1 MYFGT
6 LAAMLKLVG
15 SAVVTGGASGL
26 GLGVARALSQA
37 GTPVAILDRQEGPP
51 LEHVR
56 YHLCDVTSEN
66 EVAQVLERAAQ
77 DVGVAR
83 LIVNCAGVGRSARL
97 LGRDG
102 VHSLELFRQVVDV
115 NLIGTFNVLRLA
127 AQPLAGLDA
136 DAGGQ
141 RGVIINVA
149 FIAAFDGQIGQAAY
163 SASKAAVAGMTLPL
177 ARELGKHGIR
187 VVTACPGVFCT
198 PMVDKHVTPDV
209 LDGLLKNAAW
219 PKRAGNPDEFADFVL
234 SIARNPMVNAEVIR
248 LDGGLRMPPI

>member
-1 MYFGT
+1 
-6 LAAMLKLVG
+6 MLKLVG
-15 SAVVTGGASGL
+15 PAVVTGGASGL
-26 GLGVARALSQA
+26 GLGVARALSKA
-37 GTPVAILDRQEGPP
+37 GIHVTVLDRQEGPR
-51 LEHVR
+51 LDHVT
-56 YHLCDVTSEN
+56 YQTCDVTSEN
-66 EVAQVLERAAQ
+66 EVAQILQRAREQA
-77 DVGVAR
+77 GVAR
-83 LIVNCAGVGRSARL
+83 LIVNCAGIGRSSRL

-102 VHSLELFRQVVDV
+102 VHSLELFRQVIDV
-115 NLIGTFNVLRLA
+115 NLIGTFNVLRFAAEPLA
-127 AQPLAGLDA
+127 AIEA
-136 DAGGQ
+136 DEGGQ

-149 FIAAFDGQIGQAAY
+149 SIAAFDGQIGQAAY

-187 VVTACPGVFCT
+187 VVTVCPGVFWT

-219 PKRAGNPDEFADFVL
+219 PKRAGHPDEFADFVL